1 VCGRSIPKSRN
12 YQAIGNWKRA
22 KVTWYLA
29 CNLQFSLFIFC
40 TLVWHT
46 RALKISAAMSLLKW
60 NINMARRRLGWHP
73 NGSREAPCL
82 SYTCLGQ
89 VFSFGNKQLCY
100 VLTSNSD
107 IVIKNNCS
115 KITRNLDRSW
125 LNKLK
130 PKIYLNASKN
140 NHFCKNQELLPWI
153 TNGCHRR

>member
-1 VCGRSIPKSRN
+1 MFRCTMLRTITPSWLKYLNIM
-12 YQAIGNWKRA
+12 YQIKFCITTKPCPTDSGWQNW
-22 KVTWYLA
+22 
-29 CNLQFSLFIFC
+29 Q
-40 TLVWHT
+40 T

-60 NINMARRRLGWHP
+60 YINMARRRLGWHP

-82 SYTCLGQ
+82 SYTCLAQ

-115 KITRNLDRSW
+115 KITRNLDRSR

-130 PKIYLNASKN
+130 LKIYLNASKN
-140 NHFCKNQELLPWI
+140 NHFFKNQELLPWI